1 MDQKQSKMNKL
12 RKLQETE
19 DKHVLIYVV
28 NDVLQEEESLSDSYF
43 IGKGNKLVSSLL
55 EAEHFDNE
63 NLAEKAKK
71 DDTVIVAPLNLF
83 IENEMYLLKKTK
95 D

>member
-1 MDQKQSKMNKL
+1 MSQKQSRMNEL

-63 NLAEKAKK
+63 DLAKK
-71 DDTVIVAPLNLF
+71 ARSDDAVIVAPLNLF
-83 IENEMYLLKKTK
+83 IENEMYLLKKEK
-95 D
+95 V